1 MAHTFA
7 SRPGERHYDTSD
19 NRGDQND
26 SPVILHV
33 PYVERPHVSP
43 TSTTT
48 HGFARRNSPASD
60 QTANVRYSPYPSPLS
75 STTPRYTH
83 SVVHG
88 LASADAS
95 PTMSRP
101 PSGRSTVLHIGE
113 TIKLPP
119 IRPPAG
125 RPSVDE
131 GSFHLPP
138 ISSMDNFRDS
148 QYDEPMAVLRRLQ
161 STEELPHRSSVP
173 PSRDPASEM
182 STQRRHSVA
191 DPVYRLSDPSAHNAS
206 VGVGA
211 RVDAGPRS
219 PLSAA
224 ATSPSSSYPP
234 LPRHSPSHHSHQPH
248 RSAVEH
254 PEAAFPSGA
263 RTAPRDDRL
272 IHSMPPSPY
281 LHNRTRLEE
290 QYRLQPQQ
298 EREIPRHA
306 RPLSPPPSATS
317 ASSSPSDTVRTS
329 WRPW

>member
-48 HGFARRNSPASD
+48 HGFARRNSPSTE
-60 QTANVRYSPYPSPLS
+60 QVANVRYSPYPSPLS

-88 LASADAS
+88 LGSAETS
-95 PTMSRP
+95 PTMSRS
-101 PSGRSTVLHIGE
+101 PSGRATVHHIGE

-125 RPSVDE
+125 RPSVDD

-161 STEELPHRSSVP
+161 SSEELPHRSAV
-173 PSRDPASEM
+173 SEV
-182 STQRRHSVA
+182 STQRRHSLV
-191 DPVYRLSDPSAHNAS
+191 DPVYRLSDPSAHNTS

-211 RVDAGPRS
+211 RTDAGPRS

-234 LPRHSPSHHSHQPH
+234 LPRHSPSHPSH

-254 PEAAFPSGA
+254 PEAAFSSAA

-281 LHNRTRLEE
+281 LHNRTRLDE

-298 EREIPRHA
+298 ERGISRHE